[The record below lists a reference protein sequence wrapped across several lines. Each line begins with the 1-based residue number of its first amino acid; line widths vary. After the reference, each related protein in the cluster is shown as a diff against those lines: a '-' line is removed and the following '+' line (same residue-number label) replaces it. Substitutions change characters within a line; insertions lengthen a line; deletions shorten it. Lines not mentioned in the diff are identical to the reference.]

1 MGGGGKYMKYVKPE
15 KIALLK
21 QKMQGKWLQYFKSDV
36 PCLEE
41 ASRKYPN
48 HVSCPVHGGED
59 GFRFF
64 HDAPVTGGGV
74 CNTCGAFKDGFR
86 LLCWVNGWSF
96 LQALFAIEVW
106 LQNTK
111 VSDISRMSSVY
122 ARIAR
127 NKNEISPQMVKYL
140 QRIAEVGKRH
150 SERVAEYF
158 CYRGL
163 TAPRLDNVFYISDE
177 PYREKGKTIYLP
189 AMVAIFKTHDG
200 SIAGVHR
207 TFLSPTGY
215 GKANVTK
222 PKMFLAAYPGALT
235 NGSAVRLHRPKDGIV
250 AVAEGIENAEA
261 IFQSTGVPTWA
272 LGSAVFMPSF
282 CPPAGI
288 KQVDIWSD
296 NDSSW
301 VGQNAAF
308 RLSFKL
314 LMSGYQVR
322 VMIPP
327 DPDSDWLDV
336 LNTEGTDFLMHTQ
349 LIAKLFTPNSP
360 VGRIILHNL
369 VVSVQSIREELLSLL
384 VDKNVAS
391 SDATTLSKTTRR

>member
-1 MGGGGKYMKYVKPE
+1 MV
-15 KIALLK
+15 
-21 QKMQGKWLQYFKSDV
+21 QYFNLM
-36 PCLEE
+36 CL
-41 ASRKYPN
+41 AWKRPAVNIPN

-177 PYREKGKTIYLP
+177 PYREKGKNN
-189 AMVAIFKTHDG
+189 
-200 SIAGVHR
+200 
-207 TFLSPTGY
+207 LSPS
-215 GKANVTK
+215 
-222 PKMFLAAYPGALT
+222 
-235 NGSAVRLHRPKDGIV
+235 NGSY
-250 AVAEGIENAEA
+250 
-261 IFQSTGVPTWA
+261 F
-272 LGSAVFMPSF
+272 
-282 CPPAGI
+282 
-288 KQVDIWSD
+288 
-296 NDSSW
+296 
-301 VGQNAAF
+301 
-308 RLSFKL
+308 
-314 LMSGYQVR
+314 
-322 VMIPP
+322 
-327 DPDSDWLDV
+327 
-336 LNTEGTDFLMHTQ
+336 
-349 LIAKLFTPNSP
+349 
-360 VGRIILHNL
+360 
-369 VVSVQSIREELLSLL
+369 
-384 VDKNVAS
+384 
-391 SDATTLSKTTRR
+391 